1 MTGFDAKAFLK
12 EARRRQVFRAAG
24 LYIVGAWAALQ
35 VADLAFPGL
44 GIDESAI
51 RYVWIGAALG
61 LPIALILAWRYDIA
75 GGRIRRTQDSEGHAD
90 LSIGRADYVIL
101 SALAIVIAVSM
112 TELGQRIALTRDS
125 SEYPRPSLVDVD
137 PKSIAVLPFV
147 NMSANPDSIYFA
159 HGIAEELLNLLTRIP
174 GLHVSSRTSSFYFAE
189 KDVPL
194 SEIARDL
201 GVRHILEGS
210 VRRQADKVR
219 VTAQLI
225 DAASD
230 THLWSAT
237 YDREL
242 TDIFAVQDDIAGAI
256 SRELRVSLDGI
267 RDRPRPTVSE
277 EAHDLYLRG
286 MHVFRLT
293 PTPDTVAR
301 AGELFRAAIRKDP
314 MYADAHAWLALSLVT
329 MGNYRMKAP
338 ADVFP
343 RARRHALEAEA
354 IDDTLAAPQVAL
366 GWVAIS
372 YDRDWADA
380 EAHFRRAIELAPGN
394 AAAHHGLAWPLQI
407 TGRYEE
413 AMHVADAG
421 YRLDPHSAW
430 THSTI
435 GEIAY
440 KMRDYELAMKQV
452 DRLLETEPG
461 DPLTVAWRGQLFA
474 LTARR
479 GEAILCADQV
489 SNDPRASINDKLIAA
504 VAYAMVGEDRQA
516 RMIVEDAGRASAD
529 VFVSPGGTA
538 AVFANLGDADR
549 AVELLEEAIAAYDSF
564 IFNLDYPDWDAIRED
579 PRFIDICRRLRMA
592 CAPH

>member
-61 LPIALILAWRYDIA
+61 LPIALILAWRYDVA
-75 GGRIRRTQDSEGHAD
+75 GGRIRRTRDSEGHAD
-90 LSIGRADYVIL
+90 LSIGRADYLIL
-101 SALAIVIAVSM
+101 SALAIVVVASM
-112 TELGQRIALTRDS
+112 TELGHRIALTRDTS
-125 SEYPRPSLVDVD
+125 DHPRTSVVAVDS
-137 PKSIAVLPFV
+137 KSIAVLPFV
-147 NMSANPDSIYFA
+147 NMSANSDSVYFA

-174 GLHVSSRTSSFYFAE
+174 GLHVSSRTSSFHFAD
-189 KDVPL
+189 KDIPL
-194 SEIARDL
+194 SEIAREL

-210 VRRQADKVR
+210 VRRQEDKVR

-242 TDIFAVQDDIAGAI
+242 TDIFAVQDDIAGEI
-256 SRELRVSLDGI
+256 SRELRLSLDAV
-267 RDRPRPTVSE
+267 RDRPRPTTSE
-277 EAHDLYLRG
+277 EAHDLYLRA
-286 MHVFRLT
+286 MHVIRLT
-293 PTPDTVAR
+293 PTPETINKASD
-301 AGELFRAAIRKDP
+301 LFRAAIREDP
-314 MYADAHAWLALSLVT
+314 DYADAHAWLALSLVT
-329 MGNYRMKAP
+329 IGNFRMRAP
-338 ADVFP
+338 VDVFP
-343 RARRHALEAEA
+343 EARKHALKAEA
-354 IDDTLAAPQVAL
+354 IDDTLAAPQIAL
-366 GWVAIS
+366 GWIAIS

-394 AAAHHGLAWPLQI
+394 AAGHQGLAWPLQI

-413 AMHVADAG
+413 AMQAAQVG
-421 YRLDPHSAW
+421 YRLDPLSAW
-430 THSTI
+430 TQSTI

-440 KMRDYELAMKQV
+440 KMRDYDLAMAQA

-461 DPLTVAWRGQLFA
+461 DPLTTAWRGQLFA
-474 LTARR
+474 LTDRPE
-479 GEAILCADQV
+479 EAIRCADQV

-504 VAYAMVGEDRQA
+504 VAYAMVGEDGQA
-516 RMIVEDAGRASAD
+516 RMIVEDAGRAAAD
-529 VFVSPGGTA
+529 VFVSPGGMA

-549 AVELLEEAIAAYDSF
+549 ALELLEEAIAAYDSY

-579 PRFIDICRRLRMA
+579 PRFIDICRRLQMA
-592 CAPH
+592 CAPR

>member
-1 MTGFDAKAFLK
+1 LTGFDAKAFLK

-61 LPIALILAWRYDIA
+61 LPIALTLAWRYDIA
-75 GGRIRRTQDSEGHAD
+75 GGRIRRTRDSEGHAD
-90 LSIGRADYVIL
+90 LSIGRADYLVL
-101 SALAIVIAVSM
+101 SALAIVVLVSM
-112 TELGQRIALTRDS
+112 TELGHRIALTRDTS
-125 SEYPRPSLVDVD
+125 DQPRTTVLDLD
-137 PKSIAVLPFV
+137 PRSIAVLPFV
-147 NMSANPDSIYFA
+147 NMSANPDSVYFA

-174 GLHVSSRTSSFYFAE
+174 GLQVSSRTSSFHFAD
-189 KDVPL
+189 KDVPV

-210 VRRQADKVR
+210 VRRQEDKVR

-225 DAASD
+225 DAASE

-237 YDREL
+237 YDRDL

-256 SRELRVSLDGI
+256 SRELQLNLEVI
-267 RDRPRPTVSE
+267 RDRPRPTASE
-277 EAHDLYLRG
+277 QAHDFYLRG
-286 MHVFRLT
+286 MHVIRLT
-293 PTPDTVAR
+293 PTPDTVTR
-301 AGELFRAAIRKDP
+301 AGELFRAAIREDP
-314 MYADAHAWLALSLVT
+314 DYADAHAWLALSLVT
-329 MGNYRMKAP
+329 MGNLRMKAP

-343 RARRHALEAEA
+343 EARRHALEAEA
-354 IDDTLAAPQVAL
+354 IDGALAAPQIAL

-407 TGRYEE
+407 TGRYDE
-413 AMHVADAG
+413 AMQVADAG
-421 YRLDPHSAW
+421 YRLDPYSAW

-440 KMRDYELAMKQV
+440 KIRDFDLAMAQA
-452 DRLLETEPG
+452 DRLLETEPD
-461 DPLTVAWRGQLFA
+461 DPLTTAWRGQLFA
-474 LTARR
+474 LTGRR
-479 GEAILCADQV
+479 GEAIRCADQV
-489 SNDPRASINDKLIAA
+489 SNDPRASINDKLVAA
-504 VAYAMVGEDRQA
+504 VAYAMAGENRRA
-516 RMIVEDAGRASAD
+516 RALVEMAGRASAD
-529 VFVSPGGTA
+529 GFVSFGAMA
-538 AVFANLGDADR
+538 AVYANLGDADR
-549 AVELLEEAIAAYDSF
+549 ALELLEDAVADYDSF
-564 IFNLDYPDWDAIRED
+564 IFNLDSPDWDAIRED
-579 PRFIDICRRLRMA
+579 PRFIDICRRLQMA
-592 CAPH
+592 CAPR

>member
-75 GGRIRRTQDSEGHAD
+75 GGRIRRTRDSEGDAD
-90 LSIGRADYVIL
+90 LSIGRADYFIL
-101 SALAIVIAVSM
+101 SALAIVIAVST
-112 TELGQRIALTRDS
+112 TELGQRIALTRDTA
-125 SEYPRPSLVDVD
+125 EYARPSLVDVD

-147 NMSANPDSIYFA
+147 NMSANPDSVYFA

-174 GLHVSSRTSSFYFAE
+174 GLHVVSRTSSFHFAE

-210 VRRQADKVR
+210 VRRQAEKVR

-237 YDREL
+237 YDRDL
-242 TDIFAVQDDIAGAI
+242 TDIFAVQDDIAGEI
-256 SRELRVSLDGI
+256 SRELQLNLDVI

-277 EAHDLYLRG
+277 AAHDLYLRG
-286 MHVFRLT
+286 MHLIRLT
-293 PTPDTVAR
+293 PTPETVAR
-301 AGELFRAAIRKDP
+301 AGELFRAAIREDP
-314 MYADAHAWLALSLVT
+314 NFADAHAWLALSLVT
-329 MGNYRMKAP
+329 MGNFQMKVP

-343 RARRHALEAEA
+343 AARAAALEAEA
-354 IDDTLAAPQVAL
+354 IDDTLAAPQIAL
-366 GWVAIS
+366 GWIAIS
-372 YDRDWADA
+372 YDRDWAKA

-394 AAAHHGLAWPLQI
+394 AAGHQGLAWPLQI

-413 AMHVADAG
+413 AMQAAKVG
-421 YRLDPHSAW
+421 YRLDPLSAW
-430 THSTI
+430 TQSTI

-440 KMRDYELAMKQV
+440 KMRDYDLAMTQA
-452 DRLLETEPG
+452 DRLLETEPD
-461 DPLTVAWRGQLFA
+461 DPRTTAWRGQLLA
-474 LTARR
+474 LTDRPE
-479 GEAILCADQV
+479 EAIRCADQV

-504 VAYAMVGEDRQA
+504 AAYAMVGEDRQA
-516 RMIVEDAGRASAD
+516 RMIVEDAGRGAAD
-529 VFVSPGGTA
+529 VFVSPGGMA

-549 AVELLEEAIAAYDSF
+549 AVELLEQAIAAYDSY

-579 PRFIDICRRLRMA
+579 PRFVGICRRLQMA
-592 CAPH
+592 CALH